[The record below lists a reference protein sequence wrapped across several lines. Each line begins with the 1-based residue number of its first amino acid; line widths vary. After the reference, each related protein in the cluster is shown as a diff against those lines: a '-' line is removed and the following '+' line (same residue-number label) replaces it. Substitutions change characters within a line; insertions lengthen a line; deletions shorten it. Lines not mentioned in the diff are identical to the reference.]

1 MKPITLT
8 LYNGA
13 TDSDSL
19 VREGIVAISELMVK
33 SGFASPADSFKLE
46 DMLDDAYKRWK
57 RLNQRANT
65 MRKQSNA

>member
-57 RLNQRANT
+57 RLNKRASEIKGN
-65 MRKQSNA
+65 